1 MMMTTHKHIIAALV
15 ENKPGVMMR
24 ISGLFARRGFNIESI
39 AVGTTEMEGISRMTI
54 IVPGDDRVL
63 EQVEKQLNKQI
74 DVLKVSDLDRNA
86 SVVRELCLVK
96 VSASSNQEKMLL
108 MNYAEIFRA
117 KVVDV
122 DPASLTF
129 EITGD
134 EQKVEALVNLLRPHG
149 IKEMAR
155 TGTVAMARG
164 PKATEIPNSR

>member
-1 MMMTTHKHIIAALV
+1 MTEKQHIIACLV
-15 ENKPGVMMR
+15 ENKPGVMLR

-39 AVGTTEMEGISRMTI
+39 AVGTTENDDISRMTI
-54 IVPGDDRVL
+54 IVRGDDKVL
-63 EQVEKQLNKQI
+63 EQVEKQLLKQF
-74 DVLKVSDLDRNA
+74 DVFKVTDLDKET

-96 VSASSNQEKMLL
+96 VNAKTEQKKMLL

-122 DPASLTF
+122 NTSTLTL

-134 EQKVEALVNLLRPHG
+134 VQKVDAFVDLLRPHG
-149 IKEMAR
+149 IREIAR

-164 PKATEIPNSR
+164 QKPGEIQGPG

>member
-1 MMMTTHKHIIAALV
+1 MTTHKHIIAALV

-39 AVGTTEMEGISRMTI
+39 AVGTTETEGVSRMTI

-74 DVLKVSDLDRNA
+74 DVLKVSDLDRNT

-96 VSASSNQEKMLL
+96 VSASSNQEKLLL

-122 DPASLTF
+122 DPGSLTF

-155 TGTVAMARG
+155 TGIVAMARG
-164 PKATEIPNSR
+164 PKATEIPNQT

>member
-1 MMMTTHKHIIAALV
+1 MTTSKHIIAALV

-24 ISGLFARRGFNIESI
+24 ISGLFARRSFNIESI
-39 AVGTTEMEGISRMTI
+39 AVGTTEAEGVSRMTI
-54 IVPGDDRVL
+54 IVRGDDRVL

-74 DVLKVSDLDRNA
+74 DVLKVSDLDRDA

-96 VSASSNQEKMLL
+96 VTAQSEQNKMLL

-117 KVVDV
+117 KIVDV
-122 DPASLTF
+122 DQNSLTL

-155 TGTVAMARG
+155 TGVVAMSRG
-164 PKATEIPNSR
+164 PKATEVPNSG

>member
-1 MMMTTHKHIIAALV
+1 MTEKQHIIASLV
-15 ENKPGVMMR
+15 ENKPGVMLR

-39 AVGTTEMEGISRMTI
+39 AVGTTENDDISRMTI
-54 IVPGDDRVL
+54 IVRGDDRVL
-63 EQVEKQLNKQI
+63 EQVEKQLLKQF
-74 DVLKVSDLDRNA
+74 DVFKVTDLDKET

-96 VSASSNQEKMLL
+96 VNAKTEQKKMLL

-122 DPASLTF
+122 NTSTLTL

-134 EQKVEALVNLLRPHG
+134 VQKVDAFVDLLRPHG
-149 IKEMAR
+149 IREIAR

-164 PKATEIPNSR
+164 QKPGEISGSG

>member
-1 MMMTTHKHIIAALV
+1 ML
-15 ENKPGVMMR
+15 R

-39 AVGTTEMEGISRMTI
+39 AVGTTENDDISRMTI
-54 IVPGDDRVL
+54 IVRGDDRVL
-63 EQVEKQLNKQI
+63 EQVEKQLLKQF
-74 DVLKVSDLDRNA
+74 DVFKVTDLDKET

-96 VSASSNQEKMLL
+96 VNAKTEQKKMLL

-122 DPASLTF
+122 NTSTLTL

-134 EQKVEALVNLLRPHG
+134 VQKVDAFVDLLRPHG
-149 IKEMAR
+149 IREIAR

-164 PKATEIPNSR
+164 QKPGEISGSG